1 MNKIK
6 QLNLSGKTVD
16 FVLLNLDDTA
26 EMKAYYDLFVACFG
40 ERSNVKPETFQWFN
54 LQPPLYE
61 NMSFAFI
68 DTEKSII
75 IAAYGLLPG
84 DVTVKGEILKYAIAT
99 NAMTHPDY
107 IGQGLFKL
115 IGIEALG
122 FAKSIGVSLAFGVPN
137 EKAIRGHL
145 KVGWEIV
152 NELTFYEWSSSRTT
166 KPFLSD
172 KAKLNGINNVQDL
185 DYFCTSIDKYDFFF
199 NRTAKWMKWRLNKPF
214 SDYLN
219 FTISEYGELA
229 FVVLKKYFDV
239 KNNVKKLHIVDFA
252 YENKDSFIDLVRH
265 TQAYAQTEGFDLIN
279 LWQYEFNVEEVKML
293 KNLGFYKTGIVN
305 PIIIHKLGN
314 EIELP
319 ENDWHITLFDNDV
332 Y

>member
-1 MNKIK
+1 MKKIK
-6 QLNLSGKTVD
+6 QLNSNGKTID
-16 FVLLNLDDTA
+16 FVLMNLDNTD

-40 ERSNVKPETFQWFN
+40 VRSNINPESFQWFN

-68 DTEKSII
+68 DTENSTI

-84 DVTVKGEILKYAIAT
+84 DVTIKGQILKYAIAT

-137 EKAIRGHL
+137 DQAIRGHL

-152 NELTFYEWSSSRTT
+152 NKLTYYEWKSSKIANPLIIKMARM
-166 KPFLSD
+166 
-172 KAKLNGINNVQDL
+172 NRINNVL
-185 DYFCTSIDKYDFFF
+185 DIDYLNMSINKYDFFF

-219 FTISEYGELA
+219 FTISENGELA
-229 FVVLKKYFDV
+229 FVVLKKHFDV
-239 KNNVKKLHIVDFA
+239 KNNVKKLHIIDFG
-252 YENKDSFIDLVRH
+252 YENKDSFIKLVQH
-265 TQAYAQTEGFDLIN
+265 TQAYSQKEGFDLVN
-279 LWQYEFNVEEVKML
+279 LWQYEFNEEEVKML
-293 KNLGFYKTGIVN
+293 ENLGFYKTEVVN

-319 ENDWHITLFDNDV
+319 ENGWHITLLDNDV